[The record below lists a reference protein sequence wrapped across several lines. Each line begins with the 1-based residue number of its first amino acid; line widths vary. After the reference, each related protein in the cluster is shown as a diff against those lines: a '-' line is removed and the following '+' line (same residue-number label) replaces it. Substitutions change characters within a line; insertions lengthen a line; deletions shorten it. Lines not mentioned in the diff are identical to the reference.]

1 MMEKKV
7 VDIKNMTLEEK
18 ASLCV
23 GEDYWNSNVRRTK
36 WIKGTER

>member
-23 GEDYWNSNVRRTK
+23 GEDYWNSK
-36 WIKGTER
+36 KIKKYNIVVK